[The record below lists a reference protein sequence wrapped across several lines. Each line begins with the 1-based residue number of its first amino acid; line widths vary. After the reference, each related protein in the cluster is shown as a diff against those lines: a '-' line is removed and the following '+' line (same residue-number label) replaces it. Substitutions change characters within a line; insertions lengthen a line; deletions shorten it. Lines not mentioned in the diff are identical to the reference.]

1 MSPSALP
8 RARLSV
14 PTLRFRDG
22 GGLLYST
29 LARLIASGAA
39 VHRADLVEQA
49 GLARSTVTRHLDA
62 LIEAGVVVEGGGVPR
77 GGRGRPAQL
86 LALNPRAGLVAAADI
101 GARDARLAIA
111 DLSQNPLATAHIP
124 VDLAQG
130 PEAVLGEVE
139 AALRALHAST
149 GDGGAPLCA
158 LAVGLPGPVDHA
170 AGAPVRP
177 PIMPGWD
184 GYPVGDALAERFGC
198 AVLVDN
204 DVNLMALGEARSL
217 PEDQLPLLFVKVSTG
232 IGGGLVSADGELHR
246 GADGAAGDI
255 GHLPVASGGAAE
267 VVCRCGKSGCVE
279 AVASAA
285 VMIRRLNAAREA
297 AGSAPTPTGKGTPP
311 PRSADGRR
319 PLRTTGDLARLL
331 AHGDPDARRV
341 VRAAAERIGEVVA
354 LLLHVYNPARV
365 VLGGALAG
373 AGDELLAGVRA
384 VVYRQALPLATR
396 RLVLEP
402 SVLDEHAGRVGGTV
416 LAVEHVLSPDG
427 VVDLMER
434 RLGRAA
440 LDRAGLGAGPGQS

>member
-1 MSPSALP
+1 MSTSTLP

-29 LARLIASGAA
+29 LARLIASGTA
-39 VHRADLVEQA
+39 VHRADLVERA

-62 LIEAGVVVEGGGVPR
+62 LIEAGVVAEGGAAR
-77 GGRGRPAQL
+77 AGRGRPPQL
-86 LALNPRAGLVAAADI
+86 LTLNPGAGLVAAADI
-101 GARDARLAIA
+101 GARDARLAVA
-111 DLSQNPLATAHIP
+111 DLSQNPLATGHIA

-139 AALRALHAST
+139 AALRELLATAA
-149 GDGGAPLCA
+149 DGSVPLCA
-158 LAVGLPGPVDHA
+158 VAVGLPGPVDHA

-184 GYPVGDALAERFGC
+184 GHPVGDTLAERFGC

-255 GHLPVASGGAAE
+255 GHLPVTSGGASE

-285 VMIRRLNAAREA
+285 VMVRHLNAARA
-297 AGSAPTPTGKGTPP
+297 TTS
-311 PRSADGRR
+311 SVLRR
-319 PLRTTGDLARLL
+319 TGDLARLV
-331 AHGDPDARRV
+331 AHGDPEALRV
-341 VRAAAERIGEVVA
+341 VRAGAERIGEVVA

-373 AGDELLAGVRA
+373 AGDELLAGVRS

-402 SVLDEHAGRVGGTV
+402 STLADRAGRVGATV

-434 RLGRAA
+434 RLGRSAKG
-440 LDRAGLGAGPGQS
+440 RPSPTS

>member
-1 MSPSALP
+1 MSTSTLP

-29 LARLIASGAA
+29 LARLIASGTA
-39 VHRADLVEQA
+39 VHRGDLVERA

-62 LIEAGVVVEGGGVPR
+62 LIEAGVVSEGGSAAR
-77 GGRGRPAQL
+77 AGRGRPPQL
-86 LALNPRAGLVAAADI
+86 LTLNPRAGLVAAVDI
-101 GARDARLAIA
+101 GARDARLAVA
-111 DLSQNPLATAHIP
+111 DLSQNPLATGHIA

-130 PEAVLGEVE
+130 PGAVLGEVE
-139 AALRALHAST
+139 AALRELLTSAA
-149 GDGGAPLCA
+149 DGSVPLCA
-158 LAVGLPGPVDHA
+158 VAVGLPGPVDHA
-170 AGAPVRP
+170 AGSPVRP

-198 AVLVDN
+198 TVLVDN

-232 IGGGLVSADGELHR
+232 IGGGLISADGELHR

-255 GHLPVASGGAAE
+255 GHLPVISGGASK

-285 VMIRRLNAAREA
+285 VMIRHLNAARDSM
-297 AGSAPTPTGKGTPP
+297 GSELSG
-311 PRSADGRR
+311 
-319 PLRTTGDLARLL
+319 TGDLARLV
-331 AHGDPDARRV
+331 AHGDPEALRV
-341 VRAAAERIGEVVA
+341 VRAGAERIGEVVA

-373 AGDELLAGVRA
+373 AGDELLAGVRS

-402 SVLDEHAGRVGGTV
+402 STLADRAGRVGGTV

-434 RLGRAA
+434 HLGR
-440 LDRAGLGAGPGQS
+440 GAQGVPAS

>member
-1 MSPSALP
+1 MSTSTLP

-29 LARLIASGAA
+29 LARLIASGTA
-39 VHRADLVEQA
+39 VHRADLVERA

-62 LIEAGVVVEGGGVPR
+62 LIEAGVVAEGGGAAR
-77 GGRGRPAQL
+77 AGRGRPPQL
-86 LALNPRAGLVAAADI
+86 LTLNPRAGLVAAADI
-101 GARDARLAIA
+101 GARDARLAVA
-111 DLSQNPLATAHIP
+111 DLSQNPLATGHIT

-139 AALRALHAST
+139 AALRELLAAAA
-149 GDGGAPLCA
+149 DGSVPLCA
-158 LAVGLPGPVDHA
+158 VAVGLPGPVDHA

-255 GHLPVASGGAAE
+255 GHLPVTSGGASK

-285 VMIRRLNAAREA
+285 VMIHHLNAARTET
-297 AGSAPTPTGKGTPP
+297 GSE
-311 PRSADGRR
+311 
-319 PLRTTGDLARLL
+319 LRGTGDLARLV
-331 AHGDPDARRV
+331 AHGDPEALRV
-341 VRAAAERIGEVVA
+341 VRAGAERIGEVVA

-373 AGDELLAGVRA
+373 AGDELLAGVRS

-402 SVLDEHAGRVGGTV
+402 STLADRAGRVGGTV

-434 RLGRAA
+434 RLGRGTK
-440 LDRAGLGAGPGQS
+440 DRSGATS

>member
-1 MSPSALP
+1 MSTSTLP

-29 LARLIASGAA
+29 LARLIASGTA
-39 VHRADLVEQA
+39 VHRADLVERA

-62 LIEAGVVVEGGGVPR
+62 LIEAGVVAEGGGAAR
-77 GGRGRPAQL
+77 AGRGRPPQL
-86 LALNPRAGLVAAADI
+86 LTLNPRAGLVAAADI
-101 GARDARLAIA
+101 GARDARLAVA
-111 DLSQNPLATAHIP
+111 DLSQNPLATGHIA

-130 PEAVLGEVE
+130 PGAVLGEVE
-139 AALRALHAST
+139 AALRELLAAAA
-149 GDGGAPLCA
+149 DGSVPLCA
-158 LAVGLPGPVDHA
+158 VAVGLPGPVDHA

-255 GHLPVASGGAAE
+255 GHLPVTSGGASK

-285 VMIRRLNAAREA
+285 VMARHLNATRA
-297 AGSAPTPTGKGTPP
+297 ASGSQLSG
-311 PRSADGRR
+311 
-319 PLRTTGDLARLL
+319 TGDLARLV
-331 AHGDPDARRV
+331 AHGDPEALRV
-341 VRAAAERIGEVVA
+341 VRAGAERIGEVVA

-402 SVLDEHAGRVGGTV
+402 STLADRAGRVGGTV

-434 RLGRAA
+434 RLGRSTKSTADA
-440 LDRAGLGAGPGQS
+440 TS

>member
-1 MSPSALP
+1 MSTSTLP

-29 LARLIASGAA
+29 LARLIASGTA
-39 VHRADLVEQA
+39 VHRADLVERA

-62 LIEAGVVVEGGGVPR
+62 LIEAGVVAEGGGTAR
-77 GGRGRPAQL
+77 AGRGRPPQL
-86 LALNPRAGLVAAADI
+86 LTLNPRAGLVAAADI
-101 GARDARLAIA
+101 GARDARLAVA
-111 DLSQNPLATAHIP
+111 DLSQNPLATGHIA
-124 VDLAQG
+124 VDVARG

-139 AALRALHAST
+139 AALRELLAAAA
-149 GDGGAPLCA
+149 DGSVPLCA
-158 LAVGLPGPVDHA
+158 VVVGLPGPVDHA

-184 GYPVGDALAERFGC
+184 GYPVGDVLAERLGC

-255 GHLPVASGGAAE
+255 GHLPVTSGGASK

-285 VMIRRLNAAREA
+285 VMVRHLNAAGQA
-297 AGSAPTPTGKGTPP
+297 PGSELSGT
-311 PRSADGRR
+311 R
-319 PLRTTGDLARLL
+319 DLARLV
-331 AHGDPDARRV
+331 AHGDPEALRV
-341 VRAAAERIGEVVA
+341 VRAGAERIGEVVA

-373 AGDELLAGVRA
+373 AGDELLAGVRS

-402 SVLDEHAGRVGGTV
+402 STLADRAGRVGGTV

-434 RLGRAA
+434 RLGRDTRSAPA
-440 LDRAGLGAGPGQS
+440 S

>member
-1 MSPSALP
+1 MSTPASVASV

-29 LARLIASGAA
+29 LARLVASGAA
-39 VHRADLVEQA
+39 VHRADLVERA

-77 GGRGRPAQL
+77 GGRGRPPQL
-86 LALNPRAGLVAAADI
+86 LALNPRAGLVAVADI

-111 DLSQNPLATAHIP
+111 DLSQNPLATAHIA

-130 PEAVLGEVE
+130 PEAVLGQIEE
-139 AALRALHAST
+139 SLRALHAST
-149 GDGGAPLCA
+149 SDGDAPLCA
-158 LAVGLPGPVDHA
+158 VAVGLPGPVDHA

-184 GYPVGDALAERFGC
+184 GYPVGDVLAERFGC
-198 AVLVDN
+198 VVLVDN

-217 PEDQLPLLFVKVSTG
+217 PEEQLPLLFVKVSTG

-255 GHLPVASGGAAE
+255 GHLPVTSAGAAE
-267 VVCRCGKSGCVE
+267 MVCRCGKAGCVE

-285 VMIRRLNAAREA
+285 VMVRTLNAGRA
-297 AGSAPTPTGKGTPP
+297 AGSSAL
-311 PRSADGRR
+311 RS
-319 PLRTTGDLARLL
+319 TGDLVGLV
-331 AHGDPDARRV
+331 AHGDPEALRV
-341 VRAAAERIGEVVA
+341 VRAGAERIGEVVA

-373 AGDELLAGVRA
+373 AGDELLAGVRS

-402 SVLDEHAGRVGGTV
+402 STLGEHAGRVGGTV

-427 VVDLMER
+427 VMDLMER
-434 RLGRAA
+434 RLDRSTQAA
-440 LDRAGLGAGPGQS
+440 PAS

>member
-1 MSPSALP
+1 MSTSTLP

-29 LARLIASGAA
+29 LARLIASGTA
-39 VHRADLVEQA
+39 VHRADLVERA

-62 LIEAGVVVEGGGVPR
+62 LIAAGVVAEGGGAAR
-77 GGRGRPAQL
+77 AGRGRPPQL
-86 LALNPRAGLVAAADI
+86 LTLNPRAGLVAAADI
-101 GARDARLAIA
+101 GARDARLAVA
-111 DLSQNPLATAHIP
+111 DLSQNPLATGHIT

-139 AALRALHAST
+139 AALRELLAAAA
-149 GDGGAPLCA
+149 DGSVPLCA
-158 LAVGLPGPVDHA
+158 VAVGLPGPVDHA

-217 PEDQLPLLFVKVSTG
+217 PENQLPLLFVKVSTG

-255 GHLPVASGGAAE
+255 GHLPVTSGGASK

-285 VMIRRLNAAREA
+285 VMIHHLNAARTET
-297 AGSAPTPTGKGTPP
+297 GSE
-311 PRSADGRR
+311 
-319 PLRTTGDLARLL
+319 LRGTGDLARLV
-331 AHGDPDARRV
+331 AHGDPEALRV
-341 VRAAAERIGEVVA
+341 VRAGAERIGEVVA

-373 AGDELLAGVRA
+373 AGDELLAGVRS

-402 SVLDEHAGRVGGTV
+402 STLADRAGRAGGTV

-434 RLGRAA
+434 RLGRGTKDRSGAA
-440 LDRAGLGAGPGQS
+440 S